1 VALNW
6 RKSLRFCHES
16 CFAGT
21 TVSSG
26 FRSRVFLRNPTSSRR
41 SGFCG
46 LTEAIVGWL
55 EVLVDAAQL
64 FLIVAATLIGLIE
77 VFAEVTQLFL
87 MKSCVWAAGTFS
99 FARSREL
106 G

>member
-1 VALNW
+1 
-6 RKSLRFCHES
+6 LRFCHES

-55 EVLVDAAQL
+55 EVLV
-64 FLIVAATLIGLIE
+64 AATLIGLIE
-77 VFAEVTQLFL
+77 FFAEVTQLFL